1 MSGQYRQ
8 HMATSASSPP
18 REHLPCAP
26 ASQTTTLHQTR
37 LQRLPYSPFRVVELC
52 GGLAN
57 GLEALFKAGYAIGQC
72 AWVGIDPDAHIA
84 ASQRV
89 VFLKH
94 IFPHL
99 LLHEAV

>member
-1 MSGQYRQ
+1 M
-8 HMATSASSPP
+8 
-18 REHLPCAP
+18 CAF
-26 ASQTTTLHQTR
+26 ADQITTLHQTR
-37 LQRLPYSPFRVVELC
+37 LQRLPYSLLRGVELC
-52 GGLAN
+52 GGLASV
-57 GLEALFKAGYAIGQC
+57 LESVLKAGYAIEQC
-72 AWVGIDPDAHIA
+72 AWVDTDPDAHIA